1 MTASSGSPGWYLR
14 RLSRMGPREIGGR
27 AGDAVRRRRWR
38 SAPPPTC
45 PDVTGARFT
54 AVLPAGAIAAVPPD
68 AAKRLVAEADRLMA
82 GHAVFFGVERDDL
95 TDPDWWYDPKTGR
108 RAPGGY
114 AFDVPYR
121 DEDAVGDIKQ
131 IWEPSR
137 HQYLTVLAAAY
148 AVTGDERYAER
159 VAGHLRSWWAANGP
173 LRGVHWTSGIELGIR
188 LLSWVWIRR
197 LLDGWPGAAALF
209 EDNPVAL
216 NQIWHHQRWLAAFP
230 SRGSSANNH
239 VIAEAAGQLA
249 AACAFGWFPGSARL
263 RAGALRSLE
272 RELRNNT
279 FGSGLNRELA
289 TEYHGL
295 VLELGLAA
303 VAEADAAG
311 VPVPRSVRLVLLRMT
326 DALAAVV
333 DDRLR
338 PPRQGDADDGHGL
351 VVDGAGTDRWG
362 SLLATGDAVFGRLD
376 WWPEVTGIDVRTPLL
391 AALIRPGADA
401 LPPARTPAPGTRP
414 RRTASL
420 SGWFRAVPGAIPGRT
435 APQDQRLH
443 PAPGT
448 HPRRMAAPALWLRR
462 VRGDATR
469 REQVPDDTA
478 PTRLTDDTAPTRL
491 RDDATPARLPDD
503 TAPTRLTDDTAPTR
517 LTDDTAPTRLRDD
530 ATPARLPDGGKVPP
544 ASTPAVSRPV
554 TGTRPRPT
562 AALNSRLRRMTGG
575 TARRGL
581 APDPAAPARLPDGG
595 EVPSASPPAV
605 SRPAS
610 RPGHFAD
617 AGLTVL
623 RGPEGI
629 WCRCDGG
636 PHGFLSIAAHAH
648 ADALSV
654 EVRHDGVDVL
664 ADPGTY
670 CYHGQ
675 PEWRRY
681 FRSTLGHNTLEL
693 DGEDQSVSGGP
704 FLWTRHARSRVL
716 AVDTSGEGVARWSAE
731 HDGYGRSVH
740 RRRVEL
746 HHAERTLRVVD
757 EVRGPRRTVRLAFHL
772 GPAITADL
780 VANRA
785 VLTWTRDG
793 EDRSAELDLPG
804 QLSWRAHRGESEPPL
819 GWYSPGFGRKEP
831 ATTLVGTGLTDGTEG
846 FTTVLGFKG

>member
-1 MTASSGSPGWYLR
+1 MSAGWYLR

-38 SAPPPTC
+38 SSL
-45 PDVTGARFT
+45 PDSPGVTGARFT
-54 AVLPAGAIAAVPPD
+54 AVLPAGTTAAVPPD
-68 AAKRLVAEADRLMA
+68 AAKRLLAEADRLMA
-82 GHAVFFGVERDDL
+82 GHAEFFGVGRDDMV
-95 TDPDWWYDPKTGR
+95 DPDWCHDPKTGR
-108 RAPGGY
+108 RAPWGY

-121 DEDAVGDIKQ
+121 SEDTVGDIKQ

-159 VAGHLRSWWAANGP
+159 VAEHLRSWWAANTP
-173 LRGVHWTSGIELGIR
+173 LRGVHWISGIELGIR

-197 LLDGWPGAAALF
+197 LLDGWPGAAGLF
-209 EDNPVAL
+209 EDDPVAL

-239 VIAEAAGQLA
+239 VVAEAAGQFA
-249 AACAFGWFPGSARL
+249 AACAFDWFPSSARW
-263 RAGALRSLE
+263 RADALRSLE
-272 RELRNNT
+272 RHLRANT

-311 VPVPRSVRLVLLRMT
+311 VPVPASLRLVLLRMT

-333 DDRLR
+333 DSRLR

-351 VVDGAGTDRWG
+351 IVDGAGTDRWA
-362 SLLATGDAVFGRLD
+362 SLLATGDAVFGRLG
-376 WWPEVTGIDVRTPLL
+376 WWPELTGTDVRTPLL
-391 AALIRPGADA
+391 AALIRPDA
-401 LPPARTPAPGTRP
+401 
-414 RRTASL
+414 
-420 SGWFRAVPGAIPGRT
+420 I
-435 APQDQRLH
+435 
-443 PAPGT
+443 
-448 HPRRMAAPALWLRR
+448 
-462 VRGDATR
+462 
-469 REQVPDDTA
+469 E
-478 PTRLTDDTAPTRL
+478 
-491 RDDATPARLPDD
+491 
-503 TAPTRLTDDTAPTR
+503 
-517 LTDDTAPTRLRDD
+517 
-530 ATPARLPDGGKVPP
+530 
-544 ASTPAVSRPV
+544 V
-554 TGTRPRPT
+554 T
-562 AALNSRLRRMTGG
+562 
-575 TARRGL
+575 
-581 APDPAAPARLPDGG
+581 
-595 EVPSASPPAV
+595 
-605 SRPAS
+605 RPAS
-610 RPGHFAD
+610 RPAHFAD
-617 AGLTVL
+617 AGMTIL
-623 RGPEGI
+623 RGPEEI

-681 FRSTLGHNTLEL
+681 FRSTLGHNTLQL
-693 DGEDQSVSGGP
+693 DGDDQSVSGGP

-716 AVDTSGEGVARWSAE
+716 AADTSDGNVARWSAQ
-731 HDGYGRSVH
+731 HDGYQGSVH

-746 HHAERTLRVVD
+746 TAASRELRIVD
-757 EVRGPRRTVRLAFHL
+757 EVRGPNRSVRLAFHL

-780 VANRA
+780 AGNRA

-793 EDRSAELDLPG
+793 EARSAVLDLPG
-804 QLSWRAHRGESEPPL
+804 ELSWRAHRGESDPPL
-819 GWYSPGFGRKEP
+819 GWYSAGFGRKEP
-831 ATTLVGTGLTDGTEG
+831 ATTLVGTGSTDGTED
-846 FTTVLGFKG
+846 FVTVLGFGGQGCA

>member
-1 MTASSGSPGWYLR
+1 MSMSAGWYLR

-27 AGDAVRRRRWR
+27 VGDTVRRRRWR
-38 SAPPPTC
+38 SAPPDC

-54 AVLPAGAIAAVPPD
+54 AVLPAGAVAAVPPD

-82 GHAVFFGVERDDL
+82 GHAEYFGVDRDDL
-95 TDPDWWYDPKTGR
+95 ADPDWWYDPKTGR
-108 RAPGGY
+108 RAPSGY

-159 VAGHLRSWWAANGP
+159 VAGHLRSWWAANPP
-173 LRGVHWTSGIELGIR
+173 LRGVHWVSGIELGIR
-188 LLSWVWIRR
+188 LLSWVWVRR

-209 EDNPVAL
+209 EGNPVAL
-216 NQIWHHQRWLAAFP
+216 HQIWHHQRWLAAFP

-239 VIAEAAGQLA
+239 VIAEAAGQFA
-249 AACAFGWFPGSARL
+249 AACAFGWFPDSARR
-263 RAGALRSLE
+263 RADALRSLE
-272 RELRNNT
+272 RHLRGNT
-279 FGSGLNRELA
+279 FLSGLNRELA

-311 VPVPRSVRLVLLRMT
+311 VPVPATVRLVLLRMT

-376 WWPEVTGIDVRTPLL
+376 WWPEVTGTDVRTPLL
-391 AALIRPGADA
+391 AALIRPYADKK
-401 LPPARTPAPGTRP
+401 T
-414 RRTASL
+414 
-420 SGWFRAVPGAIPGRT
+420 V
-435 APQDQRLH
+435 
-443 PAPGT
+443 
-448 HPRRMAAPALWLRR
+448 
-462 VRGDATR
+462 
-469 REQVPDDTA
+469 
-478 PTRLTDDTAPTRL
+478 
-491 RDDATPARLPDD
+491 
-503 TAPTRLTDDTAPTR
+503 
-517 LTDDTAPTRLRDD
+517 
-530 ATPARLPDGGKVPP
+530 
-544 ASTPAVSRPV
+544 
-554 TGTRPRPT
+554 
-562 AALNSRLRRMTGG
+562 
-575 TARRGL
+575 
-581 APDPAAPARLPDGG
+581 
-595 EVPSASPPAV
+595 
-605 SRPAS
+605 RPAS
-610 RPGHFAD
+610 RPAHFAD
-617 AGLTVL
+617 AGMTIL
-623 RGPEGI
+623 RGPEKI

-693 DGEDQSVSGGP
+693 DGADQSVSGGP

-716 AVDTSGEGVARWSAE
+716 AVDTSGGGVTRWCAE
-731 HDGYGRSVH
+731 HDGYRPSVH

-746 HHAERTLRVVD
+746 DSAVQEVRVVD
-757 EVRGPRRTVRLAFHL
+757 EVRGPRRAVRLAFHL
-772 GPAITADL
+772 GPEITADL
-780 VANRA
+780 TGNRA
-785 VLTWTRDG
+785 LLTWTRDG
-793 EDRSAELDLPG
+793 EDRSAVLDLPG
-804 QLSWRAHRGESEPPL
+804 RLSWRAHRGETKPPL
-819 GWYSPGFGRKEP
+819 GWYSAGFGRREP
-831 ATTLVGTGLTDGTEG
+831 ATTLVGTGFTDGTEKY
-846 FTTVLGFKG
+846 TTVLGFRGQGA